1 MNCPTDSDGDYGL
14 LLSYLGS
21 STGLERDQLDH
32 LVREVVAFFGETV
45 ESFAARRHADLKR
58 TGLRNGAIFEQIV
71 AELGGHRFAAPA
83 LSIRQIRRMI
93 YG

>member
-1 MNCPTDSDGDYGL
+1 MNNEGDYEL
-14 LLSYLGS
+14 LLSYLRS
-21 STGLERDQLDH
+21 STELERDQLDH

-45 ESFAARRHADLKR
+45 ESFAARRHADLRR
-58 TGLRNGAIFEQIV
+58 TGLRNDAIFEQIA
-71 AELGGHRFAAPA
+71 AELDGHRFAAPA